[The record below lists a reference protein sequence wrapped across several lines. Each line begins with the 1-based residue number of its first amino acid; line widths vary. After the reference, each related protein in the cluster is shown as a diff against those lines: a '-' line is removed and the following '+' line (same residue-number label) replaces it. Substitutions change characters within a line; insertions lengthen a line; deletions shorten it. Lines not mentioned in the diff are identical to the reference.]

1 MLRQSL
7 EIPLWTV
14 NLLLIA
20 LLFGF
25 SGQAT
30 AQTFTASPEVPIP
43 DVTRTCV
50 TLNVPTSVTI
60 ADLDVLLYLTHTF
73 DSDLVITVQSPSG
86 TAVVLSQNRGG
97 SGDNYGVSAVSP
109 TIFDDEA
116 GTAIGAGTA
125 PFSGSF
131 RPESP
136 LSIFD
141 GQNAQGLWQL
151 SVEDQVGLDTGTLH
165 FVGLRVNGNTTATP
179 ITFTSGTGC
188 LVGGHHI
195 QHTTHGHTS
204 GVQHHGQHGH
214 SVGFQDPPHPFG
226 HKPGLTVD
234 PGEDRIFV
242 AGVNQDGAINGSAAT
257 QIPGMAVRPAT
268 RGSVIQLFGSA
279 VDLALTDG
287 GSLPIQGNSRLL
299 TAPAEGDRFYR
310 TLNLPQVFIGGVRA
324 EVLYSGLAPG
334 LTGVWQINARIPE
347 AAPQGDEVPVVIEYE
362 GAPLSRKVA
371 VAVQ

>member
-1 MLRQSL
+1 MLRQSF
-7 EIPLWTV
+7 EMPLWTA
-14 NLLLIA
+14 NLFLIA

-25 SGQAT
+25 SGQAV
-30 AQTFTASPEVPIP
+30 AQTFTASPEVRIP

-73 DSDLVITVQSPSG
+73 DSDLVITLNSPVG
-86 TAVVLSQNRGG
+86 TSVLLANHRGG
-97 SGDNYGVSAVSP
+97 SGDNFGVSSGSP

-116 GTAIGAGTA
+116 GTAIAAGAA
-125 PFSGSF
+125 PFNGSF

-136 LSIFD
+136 LSTFD
-141 GQNAQGLWQL
+141 GQNAQGQWQL
-151 SVEDQVGLDTGTLH
+151 IVDDTVGGDSGTLH
-165 FVGLRVNGNTTATP
+165 FVGLRVNGNTTVTA
-179 ITFTSGTGC
+179 ITSGLGSGC
-188 LVGGHHI
+188 VVGGHHI

-204 GVQHHGQHGH
+204 GVQHHGEHGH

-242 AGVNQDGAINGSAAT
+242 AGVNQDGTINGSAAT

-310 TLNLPQVFIGGVRA
+310 TLNLPEVFIGGVQA

-334 LTGVWQINARIPE
+334 LTGVWQIDVRIPE
-347 AAPQGDEVPVVIEYE
+347 AVPQGDEVPVVIEYE